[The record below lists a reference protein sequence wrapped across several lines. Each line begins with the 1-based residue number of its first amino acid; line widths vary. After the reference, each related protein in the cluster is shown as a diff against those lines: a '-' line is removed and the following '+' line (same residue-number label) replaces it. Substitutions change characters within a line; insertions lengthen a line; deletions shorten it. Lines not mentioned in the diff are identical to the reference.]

1 MLPLFAVM
9 IVGLMMVTYIPF
21 FLKPGLFG
29 Y

>member
-9 IVGLMMVTYIPF
+9 VVGLLLVTYIPF